1 MATLLSP
8 VLSVVAYCFI
18 SAEKRLIC
26 FFKCFFIF
34 SRISHAM
41 KPYLKQDNKDIP
53 APTTS
58 QKANRNPDQSKMSIF
73 QRGFL
78 LKIVVKVI
86 ISSRYISF
94 SMTFFTKILEMKG
107 VPVH

>member
-1 MATLLSP
+1 
-8 VLSVVAYCFI
+8 
-18 SAEKRLIC
+18 
-26 FFKCFFIF
+26 
-34 SRISHAM
+34 
-41 KPYLKQDNKDIP
+41 
-53 APTTS
+53 
-58 QKANRNPDQSKMSIF
+58 MSIF